1 MDAGKLMTPERT
13 KAKASCV
20 RRGLAQYAGLL
31 RGFSLVELSISI
43 SIVVLLLV
51 LLSQILGD
59 TQTVWARTRSRTVQF
74 RDARAA
80 FEAMSRRISQ
90 VTLNSYWGY
99 RKDALGAPV
108 LYERQSELHFVCG
121 PATSLIPRT
130 IGEPSV
136 AGHGIFFQAP
146 LSMTAGSTQLEQ
158 MDDLMNAWGYYVEF
172 NSDLPQRP
180 DFLRNDVQRHPERRR
195 FRLMEFRL
203 PSEKLDLYR
212 LVENPSTASGPK
224 VPWIETPTSR
234 SGLYEWFTRH
244 LSIYA
249 EPLADNVLAFLI
261 KPVVPSLN
269 AQQPS
274 DFAKQI
280 AEDPLYDTRRYQ
292 WESAGQ
298 TASSY
303 ARYSRHQLPPEL
315 QLTLVALEE
324 DSWMAIPE
332 DKLEETVTNLALL
345 VNQQLFAKPADFTKD
360 LNFLQQELTRLG
372 LKHRVF
378 TTAIPLRAARW
389 TTEQN

>member
-1 MDAGKLMTPERT
+1 MDAGRLQTLLRMLPEGTHTGCRV
-13 KAKASCV
+13 ACRS
-20 RRGLAQYAGLL
+20 RLQ
-31 RGFSLVELSISI
+31 RGFSLVELGISI
-43 SIVVLLLV
+43 SVIVLLLV

-59 TQTVWARTRSRTVQF
+59 TQKVWARTRSRTAQF

-99 RKDALGAPV
+99 RKDASGAPV

-121 PATSLIPRT
+121 PAANLIPRAS
-130 IGEPSV
+130 GEASV

-146 LSMTAGSTQLEQ
+146 LSMTGGSAALEQ

-180 DFLRNDVQRHPERRR
+180 DFLREDVIRHPERRR

-212 LVENPSTASGPK
+212 LVASAAAPSGPK
-224 VPWIETPTSR
+224 MPWIEAQTTR
-234 SGLYEWFTRH
+234 AGLYEWFTLH
-244 LSIYA
+244 LSTYA

-269 AQQPS
+269 ATQPS
-274 DFAKQI
+274 DFARSI
-280 AEDPLYDTRRYQ
+280 NADPLYDTRRYQ
-292 WESAGQ
+292 WESTGQ
-298 TASSY
+298 ATSSY

-324 DSWMAIPE
+324 DSWAAIPE
-332 DKLEETVTNLALL
+332 DKLEEMTTQLTLL
-345 VNQQLFAKPADFTKD
+345 VNQQLFARPADFTQD
-360 LNFLQQELTRLG
+360 ISFLQQELTRLG
-372 LKHRVF
+372 LKHRIF